1 MKTKISI
8 LMLSLAF
15 VTMQACNKSAENR
28 EQSEDTTSSEVT
40 EKAPTLAERQAKLE
54 KDRKELEQERK
65 IAFEQLAKNSPY
77 YELADGSWV
86 YYAAE
91 TEPSYVGGNKAMTK
105 FLKDNLKF
113 PKEAE
118 KDKQEGTVFVDFV
131 LSDKGEVT
139 ETEVNYYTYKN
150 IEQSF
155 IDEAVRVVK
164 MMPAW
169 SPGLQNGKAVAV
181 KYSIPITFQIY

>member
-8 LMLSLAF
+8 LILSLAL
-15 VTMQACNKSAENR
+15 VTMQACNKSAENN
-28 EQSEDTTSSEVT
+28 EQSNDTASSEVT
-40 EKAPTLAERQAKLE
+40 EKAPTIAERQAKLE
-54 KDRKELEQERK
+54 KDRKAMEQQRK
-65 IAFEQLAKNSPY
+65 IAREQLAKNSPY

-86 YYAAE
+86 YYVVE
-91 TEPSYVGGNKAMTK
+91 TEPYFVGGDKAMTK
-105 FLKDNLKF
+105 FLKDNLKY

-118 KDKQEGTVFVDFV
+118 KNKQEGTVFVDFI
-131 LSDKGEVT
+131 LSDKGAVT
-139 ETEVNYYTYKN
+139 ETEVTSYTYAN
-150 IEQSF
+150 IDQSF

-169 SPGLQNGKAVAV
+169 SPGLQNEKPVAV

>member
-8 LMLSLAF
+8 LMLSLAL
-15 VTMQACNKSAENR
+15 VTMQACNKSAENS
-28 EQSEDTTSSEVT
+28 EQSNDIASSEVK

-65 IAFEQLAKNSPY
+65 IAREQLAKNSPY
-77 YELADGSWV
+77 YELSDGSWV
-86 YYAAE
+86 YYVVE
-91 TEPSYVGGNKAMTK
+91 TEPSFVGGNEAMTK
-105 FLKDNLKF
+105 FLKDNLKY

-118 KDKQEGTVFVDFV
+118 KKQQEGTVFVDFI
-131 LSDKGEVT
+131 LSDKGAVT
-139 ETEVNYYTYKN
+139 ETEVTNYTYAN
-150 IEQSF
+150 IHQSF

-169 SPGLQNGKAVAV
+169 SPALQNGKPVAV
-181 KYSIPITFQIY
+181 KYSVPITFQFN